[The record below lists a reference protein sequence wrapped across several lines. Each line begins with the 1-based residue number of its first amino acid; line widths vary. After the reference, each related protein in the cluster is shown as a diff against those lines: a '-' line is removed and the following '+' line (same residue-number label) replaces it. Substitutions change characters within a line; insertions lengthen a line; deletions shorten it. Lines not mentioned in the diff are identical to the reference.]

1 MNGAARPPLQRRVR
15 PASLADSPLPLCC
28 PPWLLSFYPR
38 PWLHGFIFVLFF
50 ARRSLP
56 PAFIS
61 VAVLAFLLLLYG
73 LISPRPIFA
82 AAALSACADS
92 SSGRS
97 SRRDVPALS
106 PRRHGSVTKWSFAAA
121 ILWLLCWRLSRC
133 GGLTAK
139 FSGAA
144 NDNGRGMRNALRGL
158 RSNPLLDPLGVATT
172 LSTNPATIV

>member
-82 AAALSACADS
+82 AAAFSACADS
-92 SSGRS
+92 TPRRSSQRGSSG
-97 SRRDVPALS
+97 
-106 PRRHGSVTKWSFAAA
+106 
-121 ILWLLCWRLSRC
+121 
-133 GGLTAK
+133 
-139 FSGAA
+139 FS
-144 NDNGRGMRNALRGL
+144 
-158 RSNPLLDPLGVATT
+158 
-172 LSTNPATIV
+172 